1 MKKLVIE
8 ATKERIVAQSGLAIV
23 GNLLN
28 LTNLASRL
36 NAYRLPD
43 ISRNPVCSNADV
55 AKSYIGL
62 LCQGESDY
70 DNIETFRE
78 DAFFA
83 LALDIQRVPSSPTLR
98 QRLDQAA
105 LTEKWKAILHEE
117 SLNLIRNTNAEISPV
132 YAKDKPY
139 IPVDLDV
146 SPFDNSKTKKEGVE
160 RTYKGCD
167 GYAPMF
173 GYIGQEGYCLHV
185 EMRKGN
191 NHCQKG
197 TPNFIKETIQSA

>member
-1 MKKLVIE
+1 M
-8 ATKERIVAQSGLAIV
+8 
-23 GNLLN
+23 
-28 LTNLASRL
+28 
-36 NAYRLPD
+36 
-43 ISRNPVCSNADV
+43 

-146 SPFDNSKTKKEGVE
+146 SPFDNSKTKKKEWKEPIKAATVMHLCSVTLGRKATACMLRCE
-160 RTYKGCD
+160 REITTAKKVRR
-167 GYAPMF
+167 
-173 GYIGQEGYCLHV
+173 ILS
-185 EMRKGN
+185 RKPSNLPGD
-191 NHCQKG
+191 
-197 TPNFIKETIQSA
+197 